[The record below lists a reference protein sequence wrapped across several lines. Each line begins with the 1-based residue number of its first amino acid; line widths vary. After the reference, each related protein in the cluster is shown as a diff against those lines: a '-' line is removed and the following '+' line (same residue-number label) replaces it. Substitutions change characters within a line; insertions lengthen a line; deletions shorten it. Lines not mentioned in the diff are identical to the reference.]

1 MMKKIVVKFGGSNLR
16 RPEDIDRVVN
26 VVQTYQRPLV
36 IVVSAFY
43 GITDALVAC
52 IQTAKEGAG
61 KLSALAESN
70 DYTLTLRSLKK
81 EILDAN
87 IVDPLRRKRTEE
99 ALNARLD
106 QLERFLTGIHYI
118 GDVPDFVNDVILSY
132 GERLS
137 SLLVTEVLLSH
148 GIAAREALPENI
160 GLFTDGVFGNAA
172 CDFDASTEAVSSALT
187 GDDVVV
193 VPGFYGISRDG
204 KTTLFGRGG
213 SDYSAA
219 SIARCIGAESLD
231 VWKDVNGFLSADP
244 GAVEVPHSI
253 ARLHY
258 LEAAE
263 LSYFGAKILH
273 PRTVEPLFDQAIP
286 IRILNIT
293 RPDLGLHA
301 FTVIDGERTVTNDV
315 VKSVSSSDDVAILK
329 LHGPGVG
336 FKSGILAEVTSTLN
350 RKGINIKSVL
360 TAQTAINVLLAR
372 EDLSAAYETL
382 ITHHMAGVVEV
393 SRNETV
399 AIVAVVGDGVLYASN
414 IGSAIASRALA
425 AALAGGVRVTLSAAG
440 ASEVAAY
447 MLVHRQDRHLALSL
461 IHAEFFGAKR
471 TTHSADQVPSSPN
484 PRQDRGVLQ
493 R

>member
-1 MMKKIVVKFGGSNLR
+1 MKKIVVKFGGSNLR

-26 VVQTYQRPLV
+26 VVQSYQRPLV
-36 IVVSAFY
+36 LVVSAFF
-43 GITDALVAC
+43 GITNALVAC
-52 IQTAKEGAG
+52 VQAAKEGAG
-61 KLSALAESN
+61 TLSALAESR
-70 DYTLTLRSLKK
+70 DYTLTLRAMKK

-87 IVDPLRRKRTEE
+87 IADPLQRNRAEA

-137 SLLVTEVLLSH
+137 SLLLTAVLQSR
-148 GIAAREALPENI
+148 GIAAREALPEDI
-160 GLFTDGVFGNAA
+160 GLISDGVFGNAA
-172 CDFDASTEAVSSALT
+172 CDFAASIDPVSTALA
-187 GDDVVV
+187 GDGVVV
-193 VPGFYGISRDG
+193 VPGFYGVSGDG

-231 VWKDVNGFLSADP
+231 VWKDVDGFLSADP
-244 GAVEVPHSI
+244 GAVASPHSI
-253 ARLHY
+253 AKLHY

-273 PRTVEPLFDQAIP
+273 PRTIEPLFDQAIP

-301 FTVIDGERTVTNDV
+301 FTIIDGERTVTHDV

-336 FKSGILAEVTSTLN
+336 FKSGILAEVTAALDRN
-350 RKGINIKSVL
+350 GINIKSVL

-372 EDLSAAYETL
+372 EHLDAAYETL
-382 ITHHMAGVVEV
+382 VAHHMAGVVEV
-393 SRNETV
+393 SRNDAV
-399 AIVAVVGDGVLYASN
+399 AIVAVVGDGVLDAAN
-414 IGSAIASRALA
+414 AGSAIASRALS
-425 AALAGGVRVTLSAAG
+425 AALAGGVRVTLAAAG

-447 MLVHRQDRHLALSL
+447 MLVDRNDRRLALRL
-461 IHAEFFGAKR
+461 IHTEFFGA
-471 TTHSADQVPSSPN
+471 H
-484 PRQDRGVLQ
+484 
-493 R
+493 

>member
-1 MMKKIVVKFGGSNLR
+1 MKKIVVKFGGSNLR
-16 RPEDIDRVVN
+16 RPEDIDRLVN
-26 VVQTYQRPLV
+26 VVQIYKRPLV
-36 IVVSAFY
+36 LVVSAFF
-43 GITDALVAC
+43 GITNALVAC
-52 IQTAKEGAG
+52 VQAAKEGAG
-61 KLSALAESN
+61 KLSALAESR
-70 DYTLTLRSLKK
+70 DYTLTLRALKK
-81 EILDAN
+81 EILEAN
-87 IVDPLRRKRTEE
+87 IADVRQRARTE
-99 ALNARLD
+99 ADLNARLD

-137 SLLVTEVLLSH
+137 SLLLTAVLQSR
-148 GIAAREALPENI
+148 GIAAREALPEDI
-160 GLFTDGVFGNAA
+160 GLFTDGVLGNAA
-172 CDFDASTEAVSSALT
+172 CDFGASTALVAAALA
-187 GDDVVV
+187 GDGVVV
-193 VPGFYGISRDG
+193 VPGFYGVSRDG

-231 VWKDVNGFLSADP
+231 VWKDVDGFLSADP
-244 GAVEVPHSI
+244 GAVESPHSI

-301 FTVIDGERTVTNDV
+301 FTVIDGERTVTHDV
-315 VKSVSSSDDVAILK
+315 VKSVSSSEDVAILK

-336 FKSGILAEVTSTLN
+336 FKSGILAEVTSTLD

-360 TAQTAINVLLAR
+360 TAQTAINILLAR
-372 EDLSAAYETL
+372 EHLDAAYEAL
-382 ITHHMAGVVEV
+382 VTHHMAGVVEV
-393 SRNETV
+393 SRNDSV
-399 AIVAVVGDGVLYASN
+399 AIVAVVGDGVLDASN
-414 IGSAIASRALA
+414 VGSAIASRALS

-447 MLVHRQDRHLALSL
+447 MLVDRNDRCLALRL
-461 IHAEFFGAKR
+461 IHAEFFNSK
-471 TTHSADQVPSSPN
+471 
-484 PRQDRGVLQ
+484 
-493 R
+493 

>member
-1 MMKKIVVKFGGSNLR
+1 MKKIVVKFGGSNLR

-26 VVQTYQRPLV
+26 VVQTYERPLV
-36 IVVSAFY
+36 LVVSAFF
-43 GITDALVAC
+43 GITNALIAC
-52 IQTAKEGAG
+52 VQAAKEGAG
-61 KLSALAESN
+61 TLSALAESR
-70 DYTLTLRSLKK
+70 DYTLTLRALKK
-81 EILDAN
+81 EILEAN
-87 IVDPLRRKRTEE
+87 IADPVLRSRAE
-99 ALNARLD
+99 AALGARLD

-137 SLLVTEVLLSH
+137 SLLLTEVLQSR
-148 GIAAREALPENI
+148 GIIAREALPEDI
-160 GLFTDGVFGNAA
+160 GLFTDGVFGNSA
-172 CDFDASTEAVSSALT
+172 CDFDASTGPVSAALA
-187 GDDVVV
+187 GDGVVV
-193 VPGFYGISRDG
+193 VPGFYGVSRDG

-231 VWKDVNGFLSADP
+231 VWKDVDGFLSADP
-244 GAVEVPHSI
+244 GAVASPHTI
-253 ARLHY
+253 AKLHY

-273 PRTVEPLFDQAIP
+273 PRTIEPLFDQGIP

-301 FTVIDGERTVTNDV
+301 FTIIDDERTVTRDV

-336 FKSGILAEVTSTLN
+336 FKSGILAEVTSALDSA
-350 RKGINIKSVL
+350 GINIKSVL

-372 EDLSAAYETL
+372 EHLDAAYETL
-382 ITHHMAGVVEV
+382 VAHHMAGVVEV
-393 SRNETV
+393 SRNDAV
-399 AIVAVVGDGVLYASN
+399 AIVAVVGDGVLDASN
-414 IGSAIASRALA
+414 AGSAIASRALS
-425 AALAGGVRVTLSAAG
+425 AALAGGVRVTLAAAG

-447 MLVHRQDRHLALSL
+447 MLVDRNDRRLALGL
-461 IHAEFFGAKR
+461 IHKEFFG
-471 TTHSADQVPSSPN
+471 SD
-484 PRQDRGVLQ
+484 
-493 R
+493 

>member
-1 MMKKIVVKFGGSNLR
+1 MKKIVVKFGGSNLR

-36 IVVSAFY
+36 LVVSAFF
-43 GITDALVAC
+43 GITNALIAC
-52 IQTAKEGAG
+52 VQAAKEGAG
-61 KLSALAESN
+61 TLSALAESR
-70 DYTLTLRSLKK
+70 DYTLTLRAMKK

-87 IVDPLRRKRTEE
+87 IADPLQRSRAEA

-137 SLLVTEVLLSH
+137 SLLLTAVLQSR
-148 GIAAREALPENI
+148 GIAAREALPEDI
-160 GLFTDGVFGNAA
+160 GLITDGMFGNAA
-172 CDFDASTEAVSSALT
+172 CDFDASIGPVSTALA
-187 GDDVVV
+187 GDGVVV
-193 VPGFYGISRDG
+193 VPGFYGVSRDG

-231 VWKDVNGFLSADP
+231 VWKDVDGFLSADP
-244 GAVEVPHSI
+244 GAVASPHSI
-253 ARLHY
+253 AKLHY

-273 PRTVEPLFDQAIP
+273 PRTIEPLFDQAIP

-301 FTVIDGERTVTNDV
+301 FTIIDGERTVTHDV

-336 FKSGILAEVTSTLN
+336 FKSGILAEVTAALDRN
-350 RKGINIKSVL
+350 GINIKSVL

-372 EDLSAAYETL
+372 EHLDAAYETL
-382 ITHHMAGVVEV
+382 VAHHMAGVVEV
-393 SRNETV
+393 SRNDAV
-399 AIVAVVGDGVLYASN
+399 AIVAVVGDGVLDASN
-414 IGSAIASRALA
+414 AGSAIASRALS
-425 AALAGGVRVTLSAAG
+425 AALAGGVRVTLAAAG

-447 MLVHRQDRHLALSL
+447 MLVDRNDRRLALRL
-461 IHAEFFGAKR
+461 IHTEFFG
-471 TTHSADQVPSSPN
+471 VN
-484 PRQDRGVLQ
+484 
-493 R
+493 

>member
-1 MMKKIVVKFGGSNLR
+1 MKKIVVKFGGSNLR
-16 RPEDIDRVVN
+16 RPEDIDRLVN

-36 IVVSAFY
+36 LVVSAFF
-43 GITDALVAC
+43 GITNALIAC
-52 IQTAKEGAG
+52 VKTAREGAG
-61 KLSALAESN
+61 TLSALAESR
-70 DYTLTLRSLKK
+70 DYTLTLRAMKR
-81 EILDAN
+81 EILEAN
-87 IVDPLRRKRTEE
+87 ITDPAERGRAEL
-99 ALNARLD
+99 AVNARLD

-137 SLLVTEVLLSH
+137 SLLLTAVLQSR
-148 GIAAREALPENI
+148 GIQAREALPEDI
-160 GLFTDGVFGNAA
+160 GLTTDGIFGNAA
-172 CDFDASTEAVSSALT
+172 CDFDASIGPVSTALS
-187 GDDVVV
+187 GDGVVV
-193 VPGFYGISRDG
+193 VPGFYGVSRDG

-231 VWKDVNGFLSADP
+231 VWKDVDGFLSADP
-244 GAVEVPHSI
+244 GAVASPHSI
-253 ARLHY
+253 TRLHY

-273 PRTVEPLFDQAIP
+273 PRTIEPLFDQAIP

-301 FTVIDGERTVTNDV
+301 FTVIDGERTVTHDV

-336 FKSGILAEVTSTLN
+336 FKSGILAEVTAALDSN
-350 RKGINIKSVL
+350 GINIKSVL

-372 EDLSAAYETL
+372 EHLDAACDIL
-382 ITHHMAGVVEV
+382 AAHHMAGVVEV
-393 SRNETV
+393 SRNDAV
-399 AIVAVVGDGVLYASN
+399 AIVAVVGDGVLDASN
-414 IGSAIASRALA
+414 AGSAIASRALS
-425 AALAGGVRVTLSAAG
+425 AALAGGVRVTLAAAG

-447 MLVHRQDRHLALSL
+447 MLVDRSDRLLALRL
-461 IHAEFFGAKR
+461 IHTEFFGV
-471 TTHSADQVPSSPN
+471 Q
-484 PRQDRGVLQ
+484 
-493 R
+493 

>member
-1 MMKKIVVKFGGSNLR
+1 MKKIVVKFGGSNLR
-16 RPEDIDRVVN
+16 QPEDIDRVVN
-26 VVQTYQRPLV
+26 VVQTYGRPLV
-36 IVVSAFY
+36 LVVSAFF
-43 GITDALVAC
+43 GITNALVAC
-52 IQTAKEGAG
+52 VQAAKEGAG
-61 KLSALAESN
+61 KLSALAESR
-70 DYTLTLRSLKK
+70 DYTLTLRALKK
-81 EILDAN
+81 EILEAN
-87 IVDPLRRKRTEE
+87 IADPRQRADTEA

-137 SLLVTEVLLSH
+137 SLLLTAVLQSR
-148 GIAAREALPENI
+148 GIVAREALPEDI

-172 CDFDASTEAVSSALT
+172 CDFDASSAPVAAGLA
-187 GDDVVV
+187 GDGVVV
-193 VPGFYGISRDG
+193 VPGFYGVSREG

-231 VWKDVNGFLSADP
+231 VWKDVDGFLSADP
-244 GAVEVPHSI
+244 GAVDGPHSI

-301 FTVIDGERTVTNDV
+301 FTVIDGERTVTHDV
-315 VKSVSSSDDVAILK
+315 VKSVSSTEDVAILK

-336 FKSGILAEVTSTLN
+336 FKSGILAEVTSTLDLN
-350 RKGINIKSVL
+350 GINIKSVL
-360 TAQTAINVLLAR
+360 TAQTAINILLSRA
-372 EDLSAAYETL
+372 DLDAACAAL
-382 ITHHMAGVVEV
+382 ATHHMTGVVEV
-393 SRNETV
+393 SRNDTV
-399 AIVAVVGDGVLYASN
+399 AIVAVVGDGVLDASN
-414 IGSAIASRALA
+414 VGSAIASRALS

-440 ASEVAAY
+440 ASDVAAY
-447 MLVHRQDRHLALSL
+447 MLVDREDRRLALSL
-461 IHAEFFGAKR
+461 IHAEFFGAK
-471 TTHSADQVPSSPN
+471 
-484 PRQDRGVLQ
+484 
-493 R
+493 

>member
-1 MMKKIVVKFGGSNLR
+1 MKKIVVKFGGSNLR

-26 VVQTYQRPLV
+26 VVQSYQRPLV
-36 IVVSAFY
+36 VVVSAFF
-43 GITDALVAC
+43 GITNALIASVQA
-52 IQTAKEGAG
+52 AKEGAG
-61 KLSALAESN
+61 KLSALAESR
-70 DYTLTLRSLKK
+70 DYTRTLRTLKK
-81 EILDAN
+81 EILYAN
-87 IVDPLRRKRTEE
+87 IADPLRRDRTEE

-137 SLLVTEVLLSH
+137 SLLVTEVLQSH
-148 GIAAREALPENI
+148 GIAAREALPEDI

-172 CDFDASTEAVSSALT
+172 CDFEASTAAVSAALS
-187 GDDVVV
+187 GDGVVV

-219 SIARCIGAESLD
+219 SIARCIDAESLD

-244 GAVEVPHSI
+244 GAVETPHSI

-286 IRILNIT
+286 IRVLNIT

-301 FTVIDGERTVTNDV
+301 FTVIDGERTVTHDV

-336 FKSGILAEVTSTLN
+336 FKSGILAEVTSTLDRN
-350 RKGINIKSVL
+350 GINIKSVL

-372 EDLSAAYETL
+372 EHLHAAYEAL
-382 ITHHMAGVVEV
+382 IAHHMPGVVEV
-393 SRNETV
+393 SCNDAV
-399 AIVAVVGDGVLYASN
+399 AIVAVVGDGVLDASN
-414 IGSAIASRALA
+414 VGSAIASRALT

-440 ASEVAAY
+440 ASHVAAY
-447 MLVHRQDRHLALSL
+447 MLVARHDRQLALRL

-471 TTHSADQVPSSPN
+471 TTRSADHAA
-484 PRQDRGVLQ
+484 
-493 R
+493 